1 VRVTSGDRQRSLL
14 LVSSVLEPGGVSCYL
29 IELAQWLRSV
39 GHTVGLLTS
48 DHAHLPHWSSHLEE
62 AGVEVECVERLGRQS
77 VRRAIRRIDAEAVK
91 LFTGAF
97 PPDTRLTS
105 QLLGVPTP
113 IVESLHAWP
122 RRRRV
127 KLGQQAFFRLRPDR
141 HYRVVVFSRWME
153 AQVAAALPSVRRRL
167 RMLPMGMWLP
177 DAEREF
183 HHAEDIRFV
192 SVGRLDEQHKN
203 FTALLHA
210 FAALRS
216 TIPSVSLTI
225 VGDGPDAPA
234 LRDLAAELG
243 IIDAVDFRGWRDEPI
258 EELRQMDIFVL
269 STHNESFGRVLIE
282 AASVGLPV
290 ISSDVGGASDAV
302 GENGMLVQPDD
313 VDALTDAMRTLA
325 ADTALREAMGAA
337 GMAHATRFDMHQ
349 HGPALLRIVDEAIG

>member
-1 VRVTSGDRQRSLL
+1 MTSGDRQRSLL

-29 IELAQWLRSV
+29 VELAQWLRSA

-48 DHAHLPHWSSHLEE
+48 DETHLHHWSSQLDE
-62 AGVEVECVERLGRQS
+62 AGVVVECVDRLGRQS
-77 VRRAIRRIDAEAVK
+77 VRQAVRRIGAEAIK

-153 AQVAAALPSVRRRL
+153 AQVAAGLPSIRRRL

-177 DAEREF
+177 DIVREP
-183 HHAEDIRFV
+183 HGTDDVRFV

-210 FAALRS
+210 FALLRA
-216 TIPSVSLTI
+216 TTPGISLTI

-234 LRDLAAELG
+234 LHDLAAKLG
-243 IIDAVDFRGWRDEPI
+243 IAESVRFRGWRDDPI
-258 EELRQMDIFVL
+258 DELRQMDIFVL

-282 AASVGLPV
+282 AASIGLPV
-290 ISSDVGGASDAV
+290 ISSDVGGAGDAV
-302 GENGMLVQPDD
+302 GDNGVLVQPDD
-313 VDALTDAMRTLA
+313 VEALAHAMGTLA
-325 ADTALREAMGAA
+325 ADTALRDAMGEA
-337 GMAHATRFDMHQ
+337 GVAHAARFDMHE